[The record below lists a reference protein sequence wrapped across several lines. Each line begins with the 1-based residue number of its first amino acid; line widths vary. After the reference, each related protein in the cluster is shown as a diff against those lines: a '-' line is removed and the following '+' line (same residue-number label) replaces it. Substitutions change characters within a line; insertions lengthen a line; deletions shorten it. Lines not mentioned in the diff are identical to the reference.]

1 MQGAQGTHR
10 GGGGLS
16 IVLDLNLVRNND
28 AATGIVH
35 HLAHV
40 YVFPTVEAVSRIIAS
55 GTLVELSGNRR
66 VSVPVQPT
74 SLFGHAQG
82 TLLKARIAEVTVHT
96 GVRGVRVH
104 VLEGTNHAV
113 VVAVQTNLVS
123 NVIGSRLQVVIATD
137 EDIGISRAVAGVQR
151 RHSAAV
157 LLKDNLGQVQ
167 LALGDV
173 AINHGLAV
181 IDIAIED
188 HDDLEVLL
196 RLLGKRIQRVVQ
208 NLRATA
214 RGDNDRSLVTV
225 SRHAFPSG

>member
-1 MQGAQGTHR
+1 M
-10 GGGGLS
+10 
-16 IVLDLNLVRNND
+16 
-28 AATGIVH
+28 
-35 HLAHV
+35 
-40 YVFPTVEAVSRIIAS
+40 
-55 GTLVELSGNRR
+55 
-66 VSVPVQPT
+66 
-74 SLFGHAQG
+74 
-82 TLLKARIAEVTVHT
+82 
-96 GVRGVRVH
+96 
-104 VLEGTNHAV
+104 
-113 VVAVQTNLVS
+113 
-123 NVIGSRLQVVIATD
+123 
-137 EDIGISRAVAGVQR
+137 AGVQR